1 MATYLELKAKAEEL
15 LKEAEQVRQ
24 EEIAGVVADIKE
36 KIQEYGITAADLGF
50 SGFGRKVA
58 KSMSKASNVEPK
70 YKGPNGE
77 LWSGRGRQPVWMKE
91 AIEQGKDK
99 EDFAI

>member
-1 MATYLELKAKAEEL
+1 MSKYLELKAKAEEL
-15 LKEAEQVRQ
+15 LKQAEEERQ
-24 EEIAGVVADIKE
+24 KEIAEVVAEIKE
-36 KIQEYGITAADLGF
+36 KIQEYELSASDLGF

-58 KSMSKASNVEPK
+58 KGMNKASSVEPK

>member
-1 MATYLELKAKAEEL
+1 MSTYLELKAQAEEL
-15 LKEAEQVRQ
+15 LKQAEQARQ
-24 EEIAGVVADIKE
+24 EEISTVVEEIKE
-36 KIQEYGITAADLGF
+36 KIQEYGLTAADLGF

-58 KSMSKASNVEPK
+58 KSMSKTSNVEPK

-91 AIEQGKDK
+91 AVEQGKNK